1 MTNRSIFHVAY
12 AEVRR
17 PVVLIVVLLIG
28 IVLSAAYPT
37 KLESYP
43 VLPAGAGV
51 PMEVT
56 LTENY
61 VRFVPTAV
69 QVALPVVL
77 GDKVGLV
84 QLLYVALSTTIVT
97 HGLKHF
103 LDDCW
108 VMHTRLGQRPN
119 GGSINMPSGH
129 SSMASCAVYF
139 IGRRYSPWLGLLL
152 SIIVALTMYARVM
165 LNAHTISAVI
175 AGALVGCLT
184 TALFTSPRRA
194 SHEKRQQDGTRTKK
208 APSRT
213 GLGGV

>member
-1 MTNRSIFHVAY
+1 MSAMTNSSILHVAY

-17 PVVLIVVLLIG
+17 PVALIVFLLVG
-28 IVLSAAYPT
+28 IILSAVYPSE
-37 KLESYP
+37 LESYP
-43 VLPAGAGV
+43 VLPAGASV

-61 VRFVPTAV
+61 VRFVPTVV
-69 QVALPVVL
+69 QIALPVVL

-84 QLLYVALSTTIVT
+84 QLLYVGLSTTVVT

-103 LDDCW
+103 LDHRW
-108 VMHTRLGQRPN
+108 VMNTRLGQRPN

-139 IGRRYSPWLGLLL
+139 IGRRYSIWLGLLL

-184 TALFTSPRRA
+184 TSCFTSRR
-194 SHEKRQQDGTRTKK
+194 
-208 APSRT
+208 
-213 GLGGV
+213 

>member
-1 MTNRSIFHVAY
+1 MTITKRSLFHIAY

-17 PVVLIVVLLIG
+17 PFALIFALLFA
-28 IVLSAAYPT
+28 IVLSAVYPSD
-37 KLESYP
+37 LQSYP
-43 VLPAGAGV
+43 ILPAGAGA
-51 PMEVT
+51 PLEVT

-69 QVALPVVL
+69 QIALPVVL

-84 QLLYVALSTTIVT
+84 QLAYVAISTTIVT
-97 HGLKHF
+97 HGVKHL
-103 LDDCW
+103 LDHRW

-139 IGRRYSPWLGLLL
+139 IGRRYSIWLGLLL

-184 TALFTSPRRA
+184 TAWFTSPRPA
-194 SHEKRQQDGTRTKK
+194 SKTDHE
-208 APSRT
+208 
-213 GLGGV
+213 

>member
-1 MTNRSIFHVAY
+1 MTMTNRSIFRTAY

-17 PVVLIVVLLIG
+17 PVALIVFLVIG
-28 IVLSAAYPT
+28 IVLSAAYPS
-37 KLESYP
+37 KLASYP
-43 VLPAGAGV
+43 VLPAGAEV
-51 PMEVT
+51 PIEVT

-84 QLLYVALSTTIVT
+84 QLLYVAVSTTIVT

-103 LDDCW
+103 LDDRW
-108 VMHTRLGQRPN
+108 VMDTRLGQRPN

-129 SSMASCAVYF
+129 SSMVSCAVYF
-139 IGRRYSPWLGLLL
+139 VGRRYSIWLGLLL
-152 SIIVALTMYARVM
+152 SIIAALTMYARVM
-165 LNAHTISAVI
+165 LNAHTVSAVI

-184 TALFTSPRRA
+184 TACFTARR
-194 SHEKRQQDGTRTKK
+194 
-208 APSRT
+208 
-213 GLGGV
+213 

>member
-1 MTNRSIFHVAY
+1 MTKHSIFHVAY
-12 AEVRR
+12 AEARR
-17 PVVLIVVLLIG
+17 PVALIVILLIG
-28 IVLSAAYPT
+28 IVLSAIYPSE
-37 KLESYP
+37 LENYP
-43 VLPAGAGV
+43 ILPAGASM

-61 VRFVPTAV
+61 VRFVPTLV

-84 QLLYVALSTTIVT
+84 QLLYVGVSTTIVT

-103 LDDCW
+103 LDHRW

-129 SSMASCAVYF
+129 SSMASCAVFF
-139 IGRRYSPWLGLLL
+139 IGRRYSLWLGLLL

-184 TALFTSPRRA
+184 TAWFTSRR
-194 SHEKRQQDGTRTKK
+194 
-208 APSRT
+208 
-213 GLGGV
+213 

>member
-1 MTNRSIFHVAY
+1 MVERSIFQLAY

-17 PVVLIVVLLIG
+17 SAALIAFLLFG
-28 IVLSAAYPT
+28 IVLSAAYPSH
-37 KLESYP
+37 LDNYP
-43 VLPAGAGV
+43 VLPAGASA
-51 PMEVT
+51 PAEVT

-69 QVALPVVL
+69 QIALPMVL

-84 QLLYVALSTTIVT
+84 QLIYVAVSTTVVT
-97 HGLKHF
+97 HGLKHV
-103 LDDCW
+103 LDDRW

-129 SSMASCAVYF
+129 SSMASCGVYF
-139 IGRRYSPWLGLLL
+139 VGRRYSIWLGLLL
-152 SIIVALTMYARVM
+152 SVILGLTMYARVM

-184 TALFTSPRRA
+184 SAWFTSPR
-194 SHEKRQQDGTRTKK
+194 
-208 APSRT
+208 SR
-213 GLGGV
+213 

>member
-1 MTNRSIFHVAY
+1 MTNPSIFQLAY

-17 PVVLIVVLLIG
+17 PVALIVILLIG
-28 IVLSAAYPT
+28 IILSATYPT
-37 KLESYP
+37 ELDNYP
-43 VLPAGAGV
+43 ILPAGASV
-51 PMEVT
+51 PAEVT

-61 VRFVPTAV
+61 VRFVPTVV
-69 QVALPVVL
+69 QVALPLAL
-77 GDKVGLV
+77 GDKIGLV
-84 QLLYVALSTTIVT
+84 QLLYVAVSTTVVT

-103 LDDCW
+103 LDHRW

-129 SSMASCAVYF
+129 SSMASCAVFF
-139 IGRRYSPWLGLLL
+139 IGRRYSIWLGLLF

-184 TALFTSPRRA
+184 TAWFTS
-194 SHEKRQQDGTRTKK
+194 KR
-208 APSRT
+208 
-213 GLGGV
+213 